1 MAVEATDLKIAVEK
15 PATWARRLTITVPA
29 DRVAEERRSAVQW
42 LSKSMRLPGF
52 RKGKIP
58 ASVMEKR
65 FGKAIEQETLERLMG
80 EAYREAIKQEGL
92 QPITQGSI
100 DKVEYDTGSD
110 LVFDVAFDVRPE
122 VELNRIGGFTVNRQA
137 PQIDDAQVDQVIDR
151 LRSEHA
157 QWSPIEGEVVLTGDM
172 AIVEITPIED
182 GKAESAAIPR
192 TYQIVLG
199 EGQAL
204 PAIEEAIRTLQ
215 PGQEEDFTVD
225 LPEDAADPN
234 SPLSPHRLH
243 VKVKEAKRPALP
255 AADDEFA
262 KSLGDFESLTVL
274 RDRIATDLQNEAAS
288 EAESSVRSQLIGSIV
303 EANPFDVPDS
313 MVSQY
318 IASMV
323 PEREGLDAER
333 LQEIRESARPA
344 AERGIR
350 RMLVVDR
357 VAELESLHATSDEVE
372 SRVADIAA
380 RVGRSPGELRAQ
392 LASNGRLGEI
402 EQEITESKVF
412 DYLKSLS
419 TIE

>member
-1 MAVEATDLKIAVEK
+1 
-15 PATWARRLTITVPA
+15 
-29 DRVAEERRSAVQW
+29 
-42 LSKSMRLPGF
+42 MRLPGF

-80 EAYREAIKQEGL
+80 EAYREAVKQEGL

-100 DKVEYDTGSD
+100 DKVEYDAGSD

-122 VELNRIGGFTVNRQA
+122 VELNRIGGFTVNRPA
-137 PQIDDAQVDQVIDR
+137 PQIDDAQVEQVIDR

-157 QWSPIEGEVVLTGDM
+157 QWRPIEGEVVLTGDM
-172 AIVEITPIED
+172 AIVEITPIEE
-182 GKAESAAIPR
+182 GNVEGAGIPR

-204 PAIEEAIRTLQ
+204 PAIEEAIGTLQ

-225 LPEDAADPN
+225 LPADAADPN

-243 VKVKEAKRPALP
+243 VKVKEARRPELP

-262 KSLGDFESLTVL
+262 KSLGEFESMAIL
-274 RDRIATDLQNEAAS
+274 RERIATDLGNEAAS
-288 EAESSVRSQLIGSIV
+288 EAESSVRTQLIGSIV
-303 EANPFDVPDS
+303 DANPFEVPDS
-313 MVSQY
+313 MVTQY
-318 IASMV
+318 IGSMV
-323 PEREGLDAER
+323 PEREGLDPER
-333 LQEIRESARPA
+333 LREIRESARPA

-357 VAELESLHATSDEVE
+357 VADLESLHATADEVE
-372 SRVADIAA
+372 GRVADIAA
-380 RVGRSPGELRAQ
+380 RIGRSPAELRAQ
-392 LASNGRLGEI
+392 LANNGRLSEI
-402 EQEITESKVF
+402 EQEITEGKVF